1 MKTFLMTAIAVGAM
15 ALHAGPAMAQEV
27 ESRAIEAKNLAKSIK
42 GLDKR
47 LRTFDA
53 YLGIDA
59 FLKNFLVALPCVSD
73 LRSPSI
79 ARRFAI
85 AFEFFS
91 FHSAPLM
98 TTQRHS
104 LAVRPHQPNFP
115 SAAPFWSSDA
125 AL

>member
-1 MKTFLMTAIAVGAM
+1 MFSRVGGMYGNAS
-15 ALHAGPAMAQEV
+15 PK
-27 ESRAIEAKNLAKSIK
+27 R
-42 GLDKR
+42 GLDDDFAKPATE
-47 LRTFDA
+47 LPSVKT
-53 YLGIDA
+53 YLPVCLLSFSRII
-59 FLKNFLVALPCVSD
+59 D

-104 LAVRPHQPNFP
+104 LTVRPHQPNFP